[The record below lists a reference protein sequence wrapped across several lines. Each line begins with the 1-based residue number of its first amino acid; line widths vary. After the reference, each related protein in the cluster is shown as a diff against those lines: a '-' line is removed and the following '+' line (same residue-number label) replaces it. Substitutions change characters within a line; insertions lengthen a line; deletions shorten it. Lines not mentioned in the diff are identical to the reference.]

1 MENKDQ
7 ALLFDRLQEN
17 YNVFTTEWAA
27 LAPEELMEK
36 AEEIYAVQM
45 TKKRLMSCVD
55 EQQAAWLLRYENP
68 LEIMRDRWIAENG
81 MEMVHDED
89 FSHAL
94 WAVMDC
100 QDTEHLYALAK
111 DVKPSPDQDRP
122 VTVREFIEKHQG
134 VAYDMMTPGGYVYL
148 TPEKAQLLLDGQSTK
163 GHPGSPEYTLEIPA
177 EELLEQEVVNAR
189 FSDGAWHLLSGY
201 IHEMDMEQEQTPME
215 GVTLC

>member
-1 MENKDQ
+1 MEDKYQ
-7 ALLFDRLQEN
+7 SLLFDRLLEN
-17 YNVFTTEWAA
+17 YNAFTAEWAA
-27 LAPEELMEK
+27 LAPEKLIEK

-45 TKKRLMSCVD
+45 TKKHLMSCVD

-68 LEIMRDRWIAENG
+68 LEIMRDRWIEENG
-81 MEMVHDED
+81 MGMVHDED

-94 WAVMDC
+94 WVVMDS
-100 QDTEHLYALAK
+100 QDTEKLYALSKVAE
-111 DVKPSPDQDRP
+111 PSTNRDRP

-148 TPEKAQLLLDGQSTK
+148 TPEKAQLLQDGQSTK
-163 GHPGSPEYTLEIPA
+163 GHPGSPEYAVEIPA

-189 FSDGAWHLLSGY
+189 FSDGAWHLLSDY
-201 IHEMDMEQEQTPME
+201 IHEMDIEQEQTPME